1 MENYLSSEISQ
12 TEKEL
17 TRLKTTMSK
26 SAGVIQT
33 VAKTVSVSVPLSLN
47 SAQTSA
53 TGHVDYRV
61 TPEKDAIIVSTLD
74 WYSGDVLIDYRVPR
88 TVRAVYITESEN
100 NSNRIVR
107 VGATGTQFGSG
118 NDVQRL
124 INGES
129 VNVTCTLTIRA
140 TCNFSVEAI

>member
-1 MENYLSSEISQ
+1 MENYLSTEISQ

-33 VAKTVSVSVPLSLN
+33 VAKTVNVSIPLSLN
-47 SAQTSA
+47 TSQTTA
-53 TGHVDYRV
+53 TGRV
-61 TPEKDAIIVSTLD
+61 EYQITPEKDAIIIYTLD
-74 WYSGDVLIDYRVPR
+74 WYSGDVLIDHRIPR
-88 TVRAVYITESEN
+88 TVRSVYISDSED
-100 NSNRIVR
+100 SGKRILGVHA
-107 VGATGTQFGSG
+107 VGTQFGSG

-129 VNVTCTLTIRA
+129 VNVTCVLTIRA